1 MYNNLCYFVPKYNKR
16 ELIMSFKNIVVSFFL
31 SAVVTV
37 VLAYIMRMTTSTIAD
52 EKLVE
57 IIYKG
62 VFLVSAV
69 IISQVAR
76 VYNTGKYRKSANP
89 IVLGFITYIILP
101 IGVWATAYQ
110 ILQIKDGNVRLKP

>member
-110 ILQIKDGNVRLKP
+110 I

>member
-37 VLAYIMRMTTSTIAD
+37 VLAYIMRMTTSKIAD

-62 VFLVSAV
+62 VFLVLAV
-69 IISQVAR
+69 IVSQVAR

-110 ILQIKDGNVRLKP
+110 ILQIKDGNVRLKL